1 MFQAPGSDAAEA
13 SDGERITFTSGDQT
27 IVGRLYPAAFSA
39 GPAPAVAIIGPMT
52 FVKEQA
58 PLQYARRLERNGY
71 TALIFDP
78 RYRGDSGG
86 EPRCLEDPVAKV
98 EDLRAAVAFLATR
111 PDVDSGRLAVLGV
124 CMGGNSAV
132 HAAADDPQIR
142 AVAAVTPHFRN
153 AEADALWLGG
163 EAAVTARLARGQHA
177 QAKYEATGQVEYV
190 PGVDSVRPDVGMP
203 GLLPWAWYQAQADRG
218 VWDNRYA
225 VLSDAGLLS
234 YESLS
239 AAARLTKPFLLI
251 HGNNCALPD
260 QARRHF
266 AVVPTQDKLHL
277 HPDSPHLE
285 FYDNPAVIDSAVTSV
300 TDWFAR
306 HLGPATGS
314 DSRRGT

>member
-1 MFQAPGSDAAEA
+1 
-13 SDGERITFTSGDQT
+13 
-27 IVGRLYPAAFSA
+27 V
-39 GPAPAVAIIGPMT
+39 
-52 FVKEQA
+52 
-58 PLQYARRLERNGY
+58 
-71 TALIFDP
+71 
-78 RYRGDSGG
+78 
-86 EPRCLEDPVAKV
+86 
-98 EDLRAAVAFLATR
+98 
-111 PDVDSGRLAVLGV
+111 
-124 CMGGNSAV
+124 
-132 HAAADDPQIR
+132 
-142 AVAAVTPHFRN
+142 
-153 AEADALWLGG
+153 
-163 EAAVTARLARGQHA
+163 
-177 QAKYEATGQVEYV
+177 V
-190 PGVDSVRPDVGMP
+190 PWS
-203 GLLPWAWYQAQADRG
+203 WYQAQADRG

-225 VLSDAGLLS
+225 VLSDARLLS